1 MTPAETTRLER
12 QEADDRMAGLV
23 VAIGCGLC
31 SLASAA
37 LTYIVLVP

>member
-23 VAIGCGLC
+23 VALACALC
-31 SLASAA
+31 SLSGAA
-37 LTYIVLVP
+37 LTYLVLVR

>member
-1 MTPAETTRLER
+1 MMPADTTLIER

-23 VAIGCGLC
+23 VALACGLC

-37 LTYIVLVP
+37 LTYLVLVP